1 MEVTSVKINLLNTD
15 NQVKAI
21 GSFTLDKAFVVSGI
35 RVMERKEGGG
45 QFVSFPAREKSNG
58 EYEDVAFPITKDM
71 HKKITDA
78 VVEEYKRVIEEQQD
92 QSKEQTQ
99 EETPVKEAEQT
110 EGKKAAP
117 KRGKGR

>member
-1 MEVTSVKINLLNTD
+1 MEVTAVKINLLNTD

-35 RVMERKEGGG
+35 RVMERKDGG

-78 VVEEYKRVIEEQQD
+78 VVEEYKRVLDEQQN
-92 QSKEQTQ
+92 QSKEQAQ
-99 EETPVKEAEQT
+99 EATAEQAET
-110 EGKKAAP
+110 KKAAP
-117 KRGKGR
+117 KRAKGR

>member
-1 MEVTSVKINLLNTD
+1 MEVTAVKVNLLNTD

-71 HKKITDA
+71 HKKITEA
-78 VVEEYKRVIEEQQD
+78 VIEEYNRVLNEEQN
-92 QSKEQTQ
+92 QSKEQAQ

-117 KRGKGR
+117 KRAKGR

>member
-21 GSFTLDKAFVVSGI
+21 GNFTLDNAFVVSGI
-35 RVMERKEGGG
+35 RVMERKDGG

-71 HKKITDA
+71 HKKITEA
-78 VVEEYKRVIEEQQD
+78 VVEEYNRVLNEQQNE
-92 QSKEQTQ
+92 SKGQAQ
-99 EETPVKEAEQT
+99 EETAGQAEN
-110 EGKKAAP
+110 KKAAP
-117 KRGKGR
+117 KRAKGR